1 MKLFPH
7 ERRRLDCLEG
17 ELRGEAPDLA
27 SKFDVFTRLAREDGR
42 LPAERQ
48 FRADGAWRERA
59 FARQRTHQQFVVIA
73 LVVLALLATVLA
85 LGLS

>member
-17 ELRGEAPDLA
+17 ELRGEAPGLA
-27 SKFDVFTRLAREDGR
+27 SKFDVFTRLAREDGQC
-42 LPAERQ
+42 PAERQ

-59 FARQRTHQQFVVIA
+59 FARQRKHRHLVVIA
-73 LVVLALLATVLA
+73 LAVLAVLATVLA